1 MEITREDVEA
11 KILGDNHSVVKRMQQ
26 QLPPLR
32 AWLEK
37 PEVGMKAKEEKK
49 GGGISEVTVL
59 LTVKKLQKF
68 FLQNSAVSGF

>member
-1 MEITREDVEA
+1 MEITQEDVEA

-37 PEVGMKAKEEKK
+37 PELGMKAKEEKK

-59 LTVKKLQKF
+59 LMLKKAAKV
-68 FLQNSAVSGF
+68 FL